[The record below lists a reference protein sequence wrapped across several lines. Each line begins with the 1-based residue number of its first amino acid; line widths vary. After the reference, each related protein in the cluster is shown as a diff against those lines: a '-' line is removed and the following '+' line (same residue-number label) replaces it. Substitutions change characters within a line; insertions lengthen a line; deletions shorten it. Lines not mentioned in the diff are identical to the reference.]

1 MIPEIGQ
8 FSLALALMVALAQGS
23 LPLLGAWR
31 GVPGWVAVARPAAQA
46 QFIFVGIAFA
56 SLAHLFLAND
66 FSVLYVASHSN
77 SSLPAH
83 YRFAAVWGGHEGS
96 MLLWLTILNL
106 WTLAVSL
113 FSRHLPEEMAAR
125 VLAVMGLLSAGF
137 IGFLLFTSNPFERLI
152 PAAVDGRDLNPLLQ
166 DPGMVLHPPMLYMGY
181 VGFSVAFAFVI
192 AALLAGRLDAS
203 WARWSRPWT
212 TIAWSFLSVGIAL
225 GSWWAYYEL
234 GWGGWWFWDPV
245 ENASFL
251 PWLVGTA
258 LMHSL
263 AVTEKRGAF
272 HGWTL
277 LLAILAFSLSLL
289 GTFLVRSGVL
299 SSVHA
304 FATDPKRGVYILVF
318 LGIVIG
324 GSLTLYAWRMPK
336 VGLGG
341 AFAWVSREAML
352 MANNVFLLAA
362 MASVLLGTLYP
373 LFLDALDLGKISVG
387 PPYFNSVFVPL
398 IVPVLFLMGIGPL
411 ARWKRS
417 ELPDLARR
425 LRGSLVVSVLS
436 AVAVPLLYGE
446 WHALTGLGVFLAVWI
461 GASGVVNLRERLRG
475 ARVSSIPLAFW
486 GMLLAHTGMAA
497 CVLGVTLVKSFEQE
511 RDVRMNV
518 GDTLQLAGYQF
529 RFDGVTEVPGPNY
542 QALRGSFQVS
552 GKGKNFILAPEK
564 RVYRSSRMPMTE
576 AAIDTGFTRDL
587 YVSLGE
593 PLPNGGWSVRVYFKP
608 FVDWIWAGFLLM
620 GIGGA
625 MAARDR
631 RYRLARRQEM
641 AAARLS
647 TAGGRA

>member
-1 MIPEIGQ
+1 
-8 FSLALALMVALAQGS
+8 
-23 LPLLGAWR
+23 
-31 GVPGWVAVARPAAQA
+31 
-46 QFIFVGIAFA
+46 
-56 SLAHLFLAND
+56 
-66 FSVLYVASHSN
+66 
-77 SSLPAH
+77 
-83 YRFAAVWGGHEGS
+83 
-96 MLLWLTILNL
+96 
-106 WTLAVSL
+106 
-113 FSRHLPEEMAAR
+113 
-125 VLAVMGLLSAGF
+125 
-137 IGFLLFTSNPFERLI
+137 
-152 PAAVDGRDLNPLLQ
+152 
-166 DPGMVLHPPMLYMGY
+166 
-181 VGFSVAFAFVI
+181 
-192 AALLAGRLDAS
+192 
-203 WARWSRPWT
+203 
-212 TIAWSFLSVGIAL
+212 
-225 GSWWAYYEL
+225 
-234 GWGGWWFWDPV
+234 
-245 ENASFL
+245 
-251 PWLVGTA
+251 
-258 LMHSL
+258 
-263 AVTEKRGAF
+263 
-272 HGWTL
+272 
-277 LLAILAFSLSLL
+277 
-289 GTFLVRSGVL
+289 
-299 SSVHA
+299 
-304 FATDPKRGVYILVF
+304 
-318 LGIVIG
+318 
-324 GSLTLYAWRMPK
+324 MPK

-641 AAARLS
+641 PAARLS